1 MMRLMNHQLN
11 TTNKQVPLWFAVFL
25 FFSSLVFGA
34 SLVQAEPSALVK
46 KTFKVPGGEDVYPLV
61 CPAPKKTKILP
72 KALTQKKP
80 STSSGTV
87 PAGQENI
94 PEMTEEEIQAL
105 EQAGLKT
112 PGEDEI
118 RKNQPNAQLISIFH
132 DALKRGIDAR
142 GVARIGLWGG
152 SHMAAEFFPV
162 AVRQALQDKYGVAG
176 PGHINLLSGRAG
188 IRLPDATLC
197 KTGTW
202 RDGVAP
208 RMSGSPT
215 ATVGLGL
222 FAMTS
227 TAAHSTFEL
236 ALKNQNNGSRPSKVN
251 LQYLQH
257 PDGGSFELIIDGKE
271 IAVIQ
276 TDGPLSLASIEILG
290 DKPISSLKVMVRES
304 LNVTFFGL
312 YADGPK
318 GVLLDNFGIAGASG
332 NYWNT
337 VQLDTLKTLTQVRP
351 YDAVILAYGTNDV
364 TGKTWDPEA
373 YRQKFQQT
381 LTSMRTVFPKA
392 ACILIP
398 PGDRVGFVQV
408 KVPAKKKGIGKT
420 KYAIRSRM
428 DFQTYPVRHAE
439 AAEIQR
445 VLGQKNQCLVWNMSL
460 EMRQIGG
467 AYGMLKEDPA
477 LMAKDLIHL
486 TPKGYSEMAKRF
498 NQFLDLPKG
507 H

>member
-1 MMRLMNHQLN
+1 MRIHLN
-11 TTNKQVPLWFAVFL
+11 IPSNKISRALKICFLSSVVL
-25 FFSSLVFGA
+25 FFVSG
-34 SLVQAEPSALVK
+34 VQAEPNTLIK
-46 KTFKVPGGEDVYPLV
+46 KVFKVSGGEDVYPLN
-61 CPAPKKTKILP
+61 CPSPKKTKILP

-80 STSSGTV
+80 SPSSGTV

-94 PEMTEEEIQAL
+94 PEMTEEEIHAL
-105 EQAGLKT
+105 EQAGLKA
-112 PGEDEI
+112 PSEDEI
-118 RKNQPNAQLISIFH
+118 RKNQSNAQLLSVFH
-132 DALKRGIDAR
+132 EALKKGIDSR
-142 GVARIGLWGG
+142 GVARVGLWGG

-162 AVRQALQDKYGVAG
+162 GVRQALQDKYGVAG
-176 PGHINLLSGRAG
+176 PGHINLLAGRAG
-188 IRLPDATLC
+188 IRIPDATLC

-202 RDGVAP
+202 RDGLAP
-208 RMSGSPT
+208 RMSGAPV

-227 TAAHSTFEL
+227 TSAHSTFEL
-236 ALKNQNNGSRPSKVN
+236 ALKNQSNGSRPNKLN

-257 PDGGSFELIIDGKE
+257 PDGGSFELIVDGKE

-276 TDGPLSLASIEILG
+276 TDGPLSLASIEISG
-290 DKPISSLKVMVRES
+290 DKPISTLKVMVRES

-312 YADGPK
+312 YAEGPK
-318 GVLLDNFGIAGASG
+318 GVVLDNFGIAGASG

-364 TGKTWDPEA
+364 TGKTWDPDA
-373 YRQKFQQT
+373 YKQKFQQT

-408 KVPAKKKGIGKT
+408 KVPSKKKIGKS
-420 KYAIRSRM
+420 KYVIRSRM
-428 DFQTYPVRHAE
+428 DFQTYPTRHAE

-445 VLGQKNQCLVWNMSL
+445 VLGLKNQCLVWNMSL

-498 NQFLDLPKG
+498 NQYLDLPKS

>member
-1 MMRLMNHQLN
+1 MSIYLN
-11 TTNKQVPLWFAVFL
+11 TFKKKIEKKQTARLFVFCFTSCAL
-25 FFSSLVFGA
+25 IFGA
-34 SLVQAEPSALVK
+34 SFVQAQPNVLIK
-46 KTFKVPGGEDVYPLV
+46 KVFKVPGGEDVFPLT
-61 CPAPKKTKILP
+61 CPTPKKTKVLP

-80 STSSGTV
+80 STGSTNV

-94 PEMTEEEIQAL
+94 PEMTEEEIHAL
-105 EQAGLKT
+105 EQAGLKAPT
-112 PGEDEI
+112 EDEVK
-118 RKNQPNAQLISIFH
+118 RNQPNAQLLNVFH
-132 DALKRGIDAR
+132 EALRKGIDSR
-142 GVARIGLWGG
+142 GVARVGLWGG

-162 AVRQALQDKYGVAG
+162 GIREALQEKYGVAG
-176 PGHINLLSGRAG
+176 PGHINLLAGRAG

-202 RDGVAP
+202 RDGLAP
-208 RMSGSPT
+208 RMSGSPI

-236 ALKNQNNGSRPSKVN
+236 ALKNQSNGSRPNKVN

-257 PDGGSFELIIDGKE
+257 PDGGSFELIVDGQE

-276 TDGPLSLASIEILG
+276 TDGPLSLASIEISG
-290 DKPISSLKVMVRES
+290 DKPISTLKVMVRES
-304 LNVTFFGL
+304 LNVTFYGL
-312 YADGPK
+312 YADGSK
-318 GVLLDNFGIAGASG
+318 GVVLDNFGIAGASG

-337 VQLDTLKTLTQVRP
+337 VQLDPLKTLTQTRP

-364 TGKTWDPEA
+364 TGKTWDPDA

-408 KVPAKKKGIGKT
+408 KVPTKKKIGKSKFT
-420 KYAIRSRM
+420 IRSRM

-445 VLGQKNQCLVWNMSL
+445 SLGLKNQCLVWNMSL
-460 EMRQIGG
+460 EMRQMGG
-467 AYGMLKEDPA
+467 AYGMLKEDPP

-486 TPKGYSEMAKRF
+486 TPKGYSEMSRRF
-498 NQFLDLPKG
+498 NQFLDLPKL

>member
-1 MMRLMNHQLN
+1 MRIHLN
-11 TTNKQVPLWFAVFL
+11 TFKKPIPLLFAFCL
-25 FFSSLVFGA
+25 SSGSFIFSA
-34 SLVQAEPSALVK
+34 SFAQAQPNTLIK
-46 KTFKVPGGEDVYPLV
+46 KVFKVSGTDDVYPLT
-61 CPAPKKTKILP
+61 CPVPKKTKILP

-80 STSSGTV
+80 TIPSGTV

-94 PEMTEEEIQAL
+94 PEMTEEEIHAL
-105 EQAGLKT
+105 EQAGLKAPT
-112 PGEDEI
+112 EDEVK
-118 RKNQPNAQLISIFH
+118 RNQPNSQLLGGFH
-132 DALKRGIDAR
+132 DALRRGIDNRGIAR
-142 GVARIGLWGG
+142 VGLWGG

-162 AVRQALQDKYGVAG
+162 SVRQALQDKYGVAG
-176 PGHINLLSGRAG
+176 PGHLNLLAGRAG

-202 RDGVAP
+202 RDGLAP

-222 FAMTS
+222 FAITS

-236 ALKNQNNGSRPSKVN
+236 ALKNQSNGSRPNKVN

-257 PDGGSFELIIDGKE
+257 PDGGSFELIVDGQE

-276 TDGPLSLASIEILG
+276 TDGPLSLASIEISG
-290 DKPISSLKVMVRES
+290 EKPISSLKVMVRES

-312 YADGPK
+312 YAEGSK
-318 GVLLDNFGIAGASG
+318 GLVLDNFGIAGASG

-408 KVPAKKKGIGKT
+408 KVPTKKKIGKSKFT
-420 KYAIRSRM
+420 IRSRM
-428 DFQTYPVRHAE
+428 DFQTYPTRHAE

-445 VLGQKNQCLVWNMSL
+445 VVGLKNQCLVWNMSL
-460 EMRQIGG
+460 EMRQMGG

-486 TPKGYSEMAKRF
+486 TPKGYLEMAKRF
-498 NQFLDLPKG
+498 NQFLDLPKLQ
-507 H
+507 